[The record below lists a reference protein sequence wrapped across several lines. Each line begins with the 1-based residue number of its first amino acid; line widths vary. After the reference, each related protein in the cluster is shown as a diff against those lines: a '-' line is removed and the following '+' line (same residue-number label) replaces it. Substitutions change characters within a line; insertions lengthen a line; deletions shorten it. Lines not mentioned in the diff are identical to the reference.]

1 MNPQFINGILKRIG
15 AAGYEKSAARSLRY
29 NGHSEFRSS
38 PNIHIEKRKDGRQ
51 GIDIHISAETNG
63 ETVYIPVIVSES
75 GHEEMVYNDFYVA
88 EGATVTIVA
97 GCGIHNDGCDDS
109 RHDGVHTFHIGRNAK
124 VTYTE
129 NHYAS
134 GQGAGEKIM
143 NPITQIYIDEGAE
156 LCMNTAQLGGVDSS
170 FRKTYAELKDN
181 ANLRVTEKL
190 MTNGKQHVESAMEVK
205 MQGEGSAARIIS
217 RSVAKE
223 CSVQIFHPKAIGN
236 TRCKAH
242 IQCDSIIMDQ
252 AQVCS
257 IPEIN
262 ACHVDAGIVHEA
274 AIGRI
279 NNEQL
284 IKLQTYGLSEQEAEA
299 VIIESFLK

>member
-1 MNPQFINGILKRIG
+1 MNSQFVSGILKQIG
-15 AAGYEKSAARSLRY
+15 AAGYEKSVARSLRY

-38 PNIHIEKRKDGRQ
+38 RNIIIEKRKDGRQ
-51 GIDIHISAETNG
+51 GIDIHINAAANG

-75 GHEEMVYNDFYVA
+75 GHKETVYNDFYIA
-88 EGATVTIVA
+88 QGAVVTIVA
-97 GCGIHNDGCDDS
+97 GCGIHNDGCGES

-134 GQGAGEKIM
+134 GDGNGERIM
-143 NPITQIYIDEGAE
+143 NPVTQIYIDEGAE
-156 LCMNTAQLGGVDSS
+156 LCMNTTQIGGVDSS
-170 FRKTYAELKDN
+170 FRKTFAELKAD
-181 ANLRVTEKL
+181 ASLCVTEKL
-190 MTNGKQHVESAMEVK
+190 MTNGNQRVESVMEVK
-205 MQGEGSAARIIS
+205 MEGEGSSARIIS

-223 CSVQIFHPKAIGN
+223 CSVQIFHPKAIGA

-284 IKLQTYGLSEQEAEA
+284 VKLQTYGLSEQEAEA